1 MIHYNHIEIFHK
13 EVCDALV
20 QVRINLE
27 QVPIELKQ

>member
-1 MIHYNHIEIFHK
+1 MIQYNHIEIFLK

>member
-13 EVCDALV
+13 EVYDALV

-27 QVPIELKQ
+27 QVPIEVKQ